1 MKLLYVTSLS
11 GRRINGFMRSAIIAA
26 RELGIDFTMAS
37 NMDMA
42 DQEGYAEDCKN
53 YGIKTVHVGFE
64 RNPLSKKNKTAYREL
79 LAEINRG
86 GYDVVHCNTPIG
98 GVLGRIC
105 AHKAKT
111 KTIIYQAHG
120 FHFWNGAPTKNWLL
134 YYPVER
140 LLAHWTDIL
149 VTINQEDYQR
159 AKSFHLSKKGKLI
172 LHPGVGVNIH
182 DFQNVTI
189 NRDEKRAELGVAK
202 NQIAFITVGELIDR
216 KNQDTVLDAMKQ
228 LNHEDA
234 VLLIVGSGANAD
246 KLKSRIEKE
255 GLGDSVKLLGYRTD
269 VKELLKAADVFVFP
283 SLQEGLPGAL
293 MEAMA
298 AGLPCIAS
306 DIRGNTDALEDSEF
320 MFQPNDC
327 SKLVS
332 LMGKMLDAA
341 NRALEGN
348 KNKEKVKKFDISEAI
363 KAYKSIY
370 QDLL

>member
-1 MKLLYVTSLS
+1 M
-11 GRRINGFMRSAIIAA
+11 
-26 RELGIDFTMAS
+26 
-37 NMDMA
+37 
-42 DQEGYAEDCKN
+42 
-53 YGIKTVHVGFE
+53 
-64 RNPLSKKNKTAYREL
+64 
-79 LAEINRG
+79 
-86 GYDVVHCNTPIG
+86 
-98 GVLGRIC
+98 
-105 AHKAKT
+105 
-111 KTIIYQAHG
+111 
-120 FHFWNGAPTKNWLL
+120 
-134 YYPVER
+134 
-140 LLAHWTDIL
+140 
-149 VTINQEDYQR
+149 
-159 AKSFHLSKKGKLI
+159 SKKGKLI

-216 KNQDTVLDAMKQ
+216 KNQDTLLDAMKQ

-332 LMGKMLDAA
+332 LMGKMLDAE